1 MTLADPVASPDQK
14 SFFEKRRKVFPRQID
29 GPFRRFKWLV
39 MAITLAIYYLTPWLR
54 WDRGPY
60 SPDQAVLVDLAHRR
74 FYMFAIEIWPQEFY
88 YVAGL
93 LVMAAVGLF
102 LTTSA
107 VGRAWCGYTCPQT
120 VWTDLFVHIE
130 RFIDGDRNAQTK
142 LDAAPWG
149 PSKVTKR
156 LTKWGMWLIV
166 GMLTGGAWIFYFADA
181 PTLFHQLFAGIAPQV
196 AYVTIFVLTMTT
208 FIFGGFLREQV
219 CIYMCPWPR
228 IQGAMLDEHSL
239 VVTYKT
245 WRGEPRSHGVKRQK
259 EAEDASSL
267 LPAGDCIDCLACVA
281 VCPTGIDIRE
291 GPQIGCITCSLCID
305 ACDQVMERI
314 GRPKKLIGYTTEADE
329 ALAGAGLPIKSPMQR
344 LFRPRTMIYLG
355 VWAAI
360 GIAMLFSLGT
370 RDRVVL
376 DVAQSR
382 NPVWVRLS
390 DGQVRNSYA
399 IKLRNMENRPRRF
412 MLSVRGVNSR
422 LWDETM
428 QREAAAPTLT
438 FEVAPDQVAKHTVY
452 LAAPELG
459 MAQQPILFTAKALDQ
474 EGGTAVGQA
483 RFERPEQ
490 GQ

>member
-1 MTLADPVASPDQK
+1 MRLPAPTLTSVTTIN
-14 SFFEKRRKVFPRQID
+14 ED
-29 GPFRRFKWLV
+29 GSRRFIHPADVRGRFSTWR
-39 MAITLAIYYLTPWLR
+39 AIVGILILAVYVGLPWITIN
-54 WDRGPY
+54 GNP
-60 SPDQAVLVDLAHRR
+60 AVFLDLAHRQFHFFGLTFVTQDLWVAFFLISGLGFSL
-74 FYMFAIEIWPQEFY
+74 FYVTA
-88 YVAGL
+88 L
-93 LVMAAVGLF
+93 L
-102 LTTSA
+102 
-107 VGRAWCGYTCPQT
+107 GRIWCGWACPQT
-120 VWTDLFVHIE
+120 VYLDVIRRIE
-130 RFIDGDRNAQTK
+130 RWFEG
-142 LDAAPWG
+142 
-149 PSKVTKR
+149 
-156 LTKWGMWLIV
+156 
-166 GMLTGGAWIFYFADA
+166 DA
-181 PTLFHQLFAGIAPQV
+181 PARARLDRMPWTGEKTLKRGGKNLVFLLFAALLAHVFLSYYVSPAGLSRMMTGAPDDNWGS
-196 AYVTIFVLTMTT
+196 FVFVFLMTGAMW
-208 FIFGGFLREQV
+208 FDFVWFREQF
-219 CIYMCPWPR
+219 CIVLCPYGR
-228 IQGAMLDEHSL
+228 LQSALIDTNTL
-239 VVTYKT
+239 VIGYDTI
-245 WRGEPRSHGVKRQK
+245 RGEPRGKK
-259 EAEDASSL
+259 GTAG
-267 LPAGDCIDCLACVA
+267 AGDCIDCLACVA

-329 ALAGAGLPIKSPMQR
+329 ALASEGLPIKSPMQR

-360 GIAMLFSLGT
+360 GVAMLFSLGT

-438 FEVAPDQVAKHTVY
+438 FEVPPDQVAKRTVY

-459 MAQQPILFTAKALDQ
+459 PAEQPILFTARPLDQ